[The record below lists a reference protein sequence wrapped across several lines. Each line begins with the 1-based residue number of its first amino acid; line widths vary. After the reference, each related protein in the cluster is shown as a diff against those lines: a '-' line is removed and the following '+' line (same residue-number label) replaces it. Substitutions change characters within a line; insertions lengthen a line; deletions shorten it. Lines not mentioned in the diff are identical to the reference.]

1 MKAYIDVGEKVNDKY
16 DAMEFDERKKISEQ
30 VLGDQIRTIEK
41 VKDML
46 TKNYDRQMR
55 ELVEW
60 QKSLAASWERSFG
73 IGCTKEDFGSSWT
86 PKLYGVYYYPDFE
99 QPESVCRSQWTDT
112 WTDNRR
118 KNTVGIYKTKQQ
130 ALDKAIKLGWLEEE
144 LK

>member
-1 MKAYIDVGEKVNDKY
+1 MKAYIDVVEKVNDKY

-60 QKSLAASWERSFG
+60 QKSLAASWGRSFE
-73 IGCTKEDFGSSWT
+73 KEEM
-86 PKLYGVYYYPDFE
+86 K
-99 QPESVCRSQWTDT
+99 
-112 WTDNRR
+112 
-118 KNTVGIYKTKQQ
+118 
-130 ALDKAIKLGWLEEE
+130 
-144 LK
+144 